1 MPNPKTNREKQ
12 EAAKRK
18 NRVYK
23 CPQSAFLAIW
33 FSVHKEEGTLDDLVD
48 AVREQF
54 DGRQEDVMGVFPEF
68 TRDKCKQK
76 CDRIIERAEKL
87 AMTNKSVNVPTR
99 LPGHA
104 DLASELAVFDW

>member
-1 MPNPKTNREKQ
+1 MARSKTRNEEGHGEDR
-12 EAAKRK
+12 R

-23 CPQSAFLAIW
+23 CPQSAFVAIW
-33 FSVHKEEGTLDDLVD
+33 YGVHKAEGTLDDLVD

-54 DGRQEDVMGVFPEF
+54 DSRQDAVRGEFPEF

-76 CDRIIERAEKL
+76 CDRIIARAEKL
-87 AMTNKSVNVPTR
+87 AKTNKSVNVPSR

-104 DLASELAVFDW
+104 DLEEELAGFEW